1 MSPARRKPPSSRV
14 KELTERT
21 RREGRELSRRR
32 RAEARKLRPVFAPV
46 RSFLGWLAPYI
57 TGALMWVIK
66 LFAALIALLAE
77 LGAVTARW
85 LAERTRAIATATA
98 RGLERHVTPL
108 STVAFVGIA
117 AAVGLGISQFF
128 DYHGVAVGAPDY
140 AGEVGAKA
148 PVPLV
153 GTETA
158 GSAHLWILI
167 PVAVAAVVLIIGAYR
182 GEKRLAG
189 AVALCGLLGLAVA
202 VAIDLPQGLDAGRP
216 GLAFSGSDAVLLQ
229 GFWAEVACSA
239 VLILCGGLLALY
251 SRGVAPARRGGS
263 RKAAARGRVARKDG
277 GISPGLQPES

>member
-1 MSPARRKPPSSRV
+1 MSPARRKQTSSRV

-32 RAEARKLRPVFAPV
+32 RGEARKLRPVFGPV
-46 RSFLGWLAPYI
+46 RSFAGWIAPYI
-57 TGALMWVIK
+57 TGGLMWVIK

-77 LGAVTARW
+77 LGAVSGRW
-85 LAERTRAIATATA
+85 LAERTREIATATGRA
-98 RGLERHVTPL
+98 LERHVTPR

-128 DYHGVAVGAPDY
+128 DYHGVAVDAPNY
-140 AGEVGAKA
+140 AGEVGAVA
-148 PVPLV
+148 NVPIT

-182 GEKRLAG
+182 GENRLAR

-202 VAIDLPQGLDAGRP
+202 LAIDLPQGLDAGRP

-239 VLILCGGLLALY
+239 VLVLCGGLLALY

-263 RKAAARGRVARKDG
+263 RKAAARGRVAREDG